1 MYRMYSGSSVFTEC
15 TVGVGCLQGMGNVEE
30 CQCVCVGGG
39 GGLVWGCRGMLVGN
53 MMFYA
58 Q

>member
-30 CQCVCVGGG
+30 CQCVF
-39 GGLVWGCRGMLVGN
+39 VWGEGVLYGGVEEC
-53 MMFYA
+53 
-58 Q
+58 

>member
-30 CQCVCVGGG
+30 CQCVCGGG
-39 GGLVWGCRGMLVGN
+39 EGVLYGGVEEC
-53 MMFYA
+53 
-58 Q
+58 